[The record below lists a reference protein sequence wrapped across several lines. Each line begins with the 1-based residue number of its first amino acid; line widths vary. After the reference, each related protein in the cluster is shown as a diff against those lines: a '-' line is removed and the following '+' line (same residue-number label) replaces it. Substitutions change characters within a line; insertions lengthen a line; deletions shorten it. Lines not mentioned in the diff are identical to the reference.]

1 MEFTKVCWSAARP
14 LVLSLQQRLTRG
26 LTTDELVDRRNI
38 IWVGSAPRHV
48 LRQLSKKF
56 KKIKVELVGKGEVH
70 WTEQRSDQNG
80 VQTINYVNNEDYV
93 EYEVNVH
100 QVEKSY
106 VK

>member
-1 MEFTKVCWSAARP
+1 MGGLKDFLIRFDRSTRVFFPGDVVSGQ
-14 LVLSLQQRLTRG
+14 LVLNLTD
-26 LTTDELVDRRNI
+26 T
-38 IWVGSAPRHV
+38 
-48 LRQLSKKF
+48 KKF